1 MPLSWRGV
9 AVYAILFACLGFL
22 VPSRMGIDFLDGI
35 VTSCYAAA
43 APIFATAFV
52 GTERRSVWLATL
64 FGWISVLVT
73 LGLAIVTIQMR
84 YPLGRL
90 LLPPAPVLLA
100 AVPFAL
106 AFSYFG
112 AVAGCR
118 MIASGWKPAVAKGM
132 LRRVLLLAI
141 LVVLFF
147 TRYLPSV
154 GGSSPAWLT
163 DRNLAVV
170 LGIGTIVALG
180 AGFLMRPREAN

>member
-43 APIFATAFV
+43 APIFATAF
-52 GTERRSVWLATL
+52 